1 MKTIHKHLTVIGLS
15 ALLFTSAGTA
25 LAFGG
30 SHEHHACDHGRV
42 GSMHSS
48 MIPMRAISRLDGLT
62 NEQRNQ
68 LKQIRRDARDAM
80 REVRDEMRDNRSDL
94 RDARVD
100 NADLETIR
108 ALAKKQ
114 GDQVARMIVLR
125 AEVRDKISNLLT
137 EAQRQQLTEL
147 RTQRWGG
154 DMPRQQ
160 RQPGW
165 GDDMPRERMRY

>member
-1 MKTIHKHLTVIGLS
+1 MKTIHKRLAVIGLS

-30 SHEHHACDHGRV
+30 SHERHGCDNRK
-42 GSMHSS
+42 SDRWHS
-48 MIPMRAISRLDGLT
+48 PMRAISQLDGLT
-62 NEQRNQ
+62 DEQRNQ

-80 REVRDEMRDNRSDL
+80 RDVRDEMRDNRSDL

-108 ALAKKQ
+108 SLAKKQ

-125 AEVRDKISNLLT
+125 AEIRDKISNLLT
-137 EAQRQQLTEL
+137 EAQRQQLAEL
-147 RTQRWGG
+147 LTQRWGG
-154 DMPRQQ
+154 NMPRQQ

-165 GDDMPRERMRY
+165 DGDMPRERMRY